1 MVRVRYAIEKFNMI
15 RNGDKILVAVS
26 GGKDSLTLLDI
37 LAKLFDPSNLVA
49 LSIVEGI
56 RGYNRDTELH
66 EARRIAR
73 EHGVEHIIVSLKEYL
88 GYGVDDFM
96 DAQHKLGTKNPLSAC
111 TFCGIA
117 RRRVMNSIAKE
128 LGVSKVATG
137 HNLDDELQTYLIN
150 ILRGDI
156 MRLLQSHPA
165 SMPHSASLIKR
176 IKPLRYVY
184 EYETTLY
191 AYLRGFRFQDT
202 ECPYI
207 SQRPTLRAKIRS
219 MLMEVEYRVPGLSL
233 RLLEYLDTIFEPL
246 ALEQNRKRIELP
258 LCAKCGEP
266 TSPGRSVCK
275 FCTLIDFISQAFE
288 SENP

>member
-1 MVRVRYAIEKFNMI
+1 MRVKYTIDKFNMI
-15 RNGDKILVAVS
+15 ENGDKILVAVS
-26 GGKDSLTLLDI
+26 GGKDSLTLLDV
-37 LAKLFDPSNLVA
+37 LAKLFNPSNLVA
-49 LSIVEGI
+49 LSIIEGI
-56 RGYNRDTELH
+56 RGYNRDIELH

-73 EHGVEHIIVSLKEYL
+73 EHGVEHITVTLKEYL
-88 GYGVDDFM
+88 GYDVDDFM
-96 DAQHKLGTKNPLSAC
+96 YAQRKLRIKSPLSAC

-117 RRRVMNSIAKE
+117 RRRVMNSVARE
-128 LGVSKVATG
+128 LGISKVATG

-165 SMPHSASLIKR
+165 SIPHSVSLIKR

-191 AYLRGFRFQDT
+191 AYLKGFRFQDT

-219 MLMEVEYRVPGLSL
+219 MLMEVEYRSPGLSL
-233 RLLEYLDTIFEPL
+233 RLLEYLDAILEPL
-246 ALEQNRKRIELP
+246 VLEQNRKHIELP
-258 LCAKCGEP
+258 LCVKCGEP

-275 FCTLIDFISQAFE
+275 FCALIDLISQAFE
-288 SENP
+288 SKNR